1 MLPSIIW
8 RKSTTKPNKFMGS
21 GMEPPNAYVT
31 LEHEYVLIFRKGGLR
46 KFSDKEKENRRKS
59 AYFWEERNRWFSD
72 VWLDLRGA
80 SQNFDVDKRENKEMR
95 ERSAAF
101 PFEFAYRLINM
112 FSLIGDTVLDPFCG
126 TGTTMQA
133 AAVSGRN
140 SIGYE
145 IDDSFRGLVTEK
157 IEKSKEISKDVVNRR
172 IKEHLLFVEKRK
184 KDGKVGKKYFS
195 KRYGFEV
202 LTAQEIDIEFP
213 IVNKIERID
222 DCEFEIEYTF

>member
-1 MLPSIIW
+1 
-8 RKSTTKPNKFMGS
+8 
-21 GMEPPNAYVT
+21 
-31 LEHEYVLIFRKGGLR
+31 
-46 KFSDKEKENRRKS
+46 
-59 AYFWEERNRWFSD
+59 
-72 VWLDLRGA
+72 
-80 SQNFDVDKRENKEMR
+80 VDKRENKEMR